1 MRGGSVTIVLAAC
14 LVAGCGGD
22 MEQAAAPAP
31 KKEDKPASAPAKK
44 ESGRSTYV
52 KVRKTDYG
60 RILTD
65 GRGRALYL
73 FEKEKTT
80 RSECYGACAKAWPVF
95 YAKGKPK
102 AGKGLKQKLLGTTK
116 RADGRSM
123 VTYNGHPLYYYVTD
137 TKPGQVTCQN
147 VNEYGGKWLVVAPSG
162 KAVL

>member
-1 MRGGSVTIVLAAC
+1 MRGGLGTIVLAAC
-14 LVAGCGGD
+14 LIVGCGGD
-22 MEQAAAPAP
+22 MEQAATPAP
-31 KKEDKPASAPAKK
+31 KKKDKPASAPAKK
-44 ESGRSTYV
+44 KSGSSTYV
-52 KVRKTDYG
+52 KARKTDYG

-65 GRGRALYL
+65 GKGRALYL
-73 FEKEKTT
+73 FAKEKTT

-102 AGKGLKQKLLGTTK
+102 AGKGLEQKLLGTTK

-147 VNEYGGKWLVVAPSG
+147 VVEYGGKWLVVAPSG
-162 KAVL
+162 KPIL

>member
-31 KKEDKPASAPAKK
+31 KKEDKPAAAPATKK
-44 ESGRSTYV
+44 SGRSTYV

-95 YAKGKPK
+95 YAKGEPK

-116 RADGRSM
+116 RADGRSV

-147 VNEYGGKWLVVAPSG
+147 VDEYGGKWLVVAPSG
-162 KAVL
+162 KAVR